1 MNIRKLTTLAFAGL
15 LLAGAIFTTG
25 CEKSPED
32 KAADAI
38 GDSKDAV
45 KDATN

>member
-1 MNIRKLTTLAFAGL
+1 MNIKKLTTLAFAGL

-32 KAADAI
+32 QAADAI
-38 GDSKDAV
+38 GEAKDAI

>member
-1 MNIRKLTTLAFAGL
+1 MNIKKLTTLAFAGL

-38 GDSKDAV
+38 GDAKESMKDAL
-45 KDATN
+45 K

>member
-1 MNIRKLTTLAFAGL
+1 MNMRKLTTFAFAGL

-32 KAADAI
+32 EAADAVE
-38 GDSKDAV
+38 DAANAIE
-45 KDATN
+45 DATN

>member
-1 MNIRKLTTLAFAGL
+1 MKLKSLTTLALTGLLFAGAL
-15 LLAGAIFTTG
+15 LTTG

-38 GDSKDAV
+38 GEAKDAI